1 MDIFQARRPVALAV
15 SLILAASA
23 AQLAEAQS
31 ANTVDTFEGLEEVV
45 VTARKTTE
53 QLLDVP
59 LAVTAFTADAI
70 EARGI
75 TSLDDV
81 AAFTPGLTFSNVL
94 GEFLPA
100 PVIRGVAPI
109 DIFGEL
115 NTAIFLDGVY
125 VAGREGI
132 NFNQLD
138 LERIEVVK
146 GPQAALYG
154 RNAFSGA
161 INYVSRRPTTE
172 FKGRATATVGNDG
185 KWLGGLTLS
194 GPIGNGDLSGRLSLL
209 QDQWDGSYDNAYAGD
224 GRKVDIGG
232 YTYKTASG
240 ALYWQPS
247 DTFEAELGVYLSDD
261 NISNSAAI
269 AVASNCEDRR
279 VRDVN
284 LGVAAPRSSRLLNY
298 CGEFPSVDKDALVA
312 RPEATGENRRVTR
325 SHLKLNW
332 DMTDGASLTAI
343 TGYSKVTQN
352 FLVDGSRN
360 TGDLIYTY
368 QANPT
373 FTVPFL
379 PGRRL
384 TRGVKQFTSGLLQL
398 GPEVRT
404 EEVSQELRFESDR
417 EQRARYSLG
426 AYFYSNETS
435 AGEQGVIATS
445 PLPADFF
452 SFCLACTNVGVGI
465 TDFVPGVANAAFL
478 PYFTDPLGGA
488 VFRDTSVEKGSAP
501 AVFGA
506 FEYDLTERLTA
517 SLDGRY
523 TEEERKFKDNL
534 TGASGKNSWDL
545 FSWRT
550 TLRYKPAD
558 NITLFGGI
566 AQSEKSGDFDPTN
579 VQLVSNPG
587 VNVTLPGAFDS
598 ETLMSYELG
607 IKAELLN
614 RRVAVELDVYQLDWS
629 DIVIPQVVSTIDG
642 QDIITP
648 TGVNVNAGD
657 ASIKGI
663 EFSLTA
669 RPMAGLDLNFGVAY
683 SDPKYDNAQVDS
695 FVDFPSFAPDGD
707 ISGNQILR
715 TSKIQ
720 ANAGVQITRILAN
733 DAEFFMRSDVTHRG
747 KQFADASNQAIVPKS
762 TQVNASLGWRAESWS
777 VELWGRNL
785 TDEDAPTGGFRDV
798 YFTNTTPDGVNGGGT
813 FFPFRWTV
821 SHPRRTTYGLT
832 LRYNF

>member
-1 MDIFQARRPVALAV
+1 MDIDTARRSARWTV

-23 AQLAEAQS
+23 GSNLAQGQAALPAFEA
-31 ANTVDTFEGLEEVV
+31 LEEVV

-70 EARGI
+70 EVRGI

-132 NFNQLD
+132 NFSQLD

-161 INYVSRRPTTE
+161 VNYVTRRPSET
-172 FKGRATATVGNDG
+172 FKGRASATLGNDG
-185 KWLGGLTLS
+185 KTLAALTLS
-194 GPIGNGDLSGRLSLL
+194 GPIGTGDLKGRLSLL
-209 QDQWDGSYDNAYAGD
+209 NDAWDGSYDNRYAGP

-232 YTYKTASG
+232 YTYKTLSG

-247 DTFEAELGVYLSDD
+247 DSFEAEFGVYLSDD
-261 NISNSAAI
+261 NIANSAAT
-269 AVASNCEDRR
+269 AVAANCEDRR
-279 VRDVN
+279 VRDIN
-284 LGVAAPRSSRLLNY
+284 LGVLTPRSSRLLNY
-298 CGEFPSVDKDALVA
+298 CGELPGIAKDSLLAG
-312 RPEATGENRRVTR
+312 PDATGENRRVTR
-325 SHLKLNW
+325 SNLKLTW
-332 DMTDGASLTAI
+332 DLANSATLTTI
-343 TGYSKVTQN
+343 TGYSKVAQD
-352 FLVDGSRN
+352 FALDGTRN
-360 TGDLIYTY
+360 AGELIYTY

-384 TRGVKQFTSGLLQL
+384 TRSTQQFGTGLLQI
-398 GPEVRT
+398 GPETRT
-404 EEVSQELRFESDR
+404 EEVSQELRLESDR
-417 EQRARYSLG
+417 EQRARYAVG
-426 AYFYSNETS
+426 AYFYSNETT
-435 AGEQGVIATS
+435 AGEQGVIAKES
-445 PLPADFF
+445 LPADFF

-465 TDFVPGVANAAFL
+465 TDFAPGAANAVLL

-488 VFRDTSVEKGSAP
+488 VFRATSVEKGSAP
-501 AVFGA
+501 AIFGV
-506 FEYDLTERLTA
+506 FEYDLTETITA
-517 SLDGRY
+517 SFDGRY
-523 TEEERKFKDNL
+523 TEEERKFQDNL
-534 TGASGKNSWDL
+534 TGATGKNDWDL
-545 FSWRT
+545 LSWRA
-550 TLRYKPAD
+550 TLRYKPAE
-558 NITLFGGI
+558 NITFFGGV

-587 VNVTLPGAFDS
+587 VNVTLPGAFDA

-607 IKAELLN
+607 VKAELFN
-614 RRVAVELDVYQLDWS
+614 RRLAIELDVYQLDWS
-629 DIVIPQVVSTIDG
+629 DVVIPQVVSTIDG

-657 ASIKGI
+657 ASIKGV

-669 RPMAGLDLNFGVAY
+669 RPVAGLDLNFGVAY

-695 FVDFPSFAPDGD
+695 FIDFPTFAPDGD

-715 TSKIQ
+715 TSKLQ
-720 ANAGVQITRILAN
+720 ANAGFQITRILAN
-733 DAEFFMRSDVTHRG
+733 DSEFFLRSDVTHRG
-747 KQFADASNQAIVPKS
+747 KQFADAANQTIVPRA
-762 TQVNASLGWRAESWS
+762 TQVNASVGWRTEDWS
-777 VELWGRNL
+777 VDVWGRNL
-785 TDEDAPTGGFRDV
+785 TDEDAPSGGFRDV
-798 YFTNTTPDGVNGGGT
+798 YFTNTTPSGVNSGGT

-821 SHPRRTTYGLT
+821 SHPRRTTYGIT